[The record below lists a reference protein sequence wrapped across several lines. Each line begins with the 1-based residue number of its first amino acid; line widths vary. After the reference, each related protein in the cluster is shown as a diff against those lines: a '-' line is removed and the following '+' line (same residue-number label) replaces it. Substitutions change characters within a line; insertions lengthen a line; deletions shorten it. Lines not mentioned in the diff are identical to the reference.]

1 MVICLRFREAYF
13 KCIEKGSAKGGNVN
27 ELQTQPMNA
36 PSNQNSTVEDYTPVY
51 VTATMHH
58 LKMVMVKTLNHPQP
72 LPHIRSLWLSKELSS
87 QIFHIPCEVDTGT
100 SSNILP
106 LDKANSLLEQIP
118 SWDNRQ

>member
-1 MVICLRFREAYF
+1 
-13 KCIEKGSAKGGNVN
+13 
-27 ELQTQPMNA
+27 MNA

-106 LDKANSLLEQIP
+106 LDKQILFWNR
-118 SWDNRQ
+118 SQAGTTDNESERLQ

>member
-1 MVICLRFREAYF
+1 
-13 KCIEKGSAKGGNVN
+13 
-27 ELQTQPMNA
+27 MNA

-72 LPHIRSLWLSKELSS
+72 LPHIRPLWLSKELSS

-100 SSNILP
+100 SRNILP
-106 LDKANSLLEQIP
+106 LYKENALLEQIS